1 MNIIKHI
8 TDKMPMVE
16 QVVVEHNGNYY
27 LVSTNKMLEETLAFK
42 CESDGE
48 PIGRFIE
55 VAGGK
60 YKTIAE
66 VMVDIEQGR
75 TWSYDE
81 G

>member
-16 QVVVEHNGNYY
+16 QVVVEHNGNHY
-27 LVSTNKMLEETLAFK
+27 LVSNNKMLEETLAFR
-42 CESDGE
+42 CESDGKPE
-48 PIGRFIE
+48 SLIE

-66 VMVDIEQGR
+66 VMVDIEQGNV
-75 TWSYDE
+75 WSYNED
-81 G
+81 